1 MPRHDKHA
9 KSTDHSQ
16 SIFVY
21 NLLNLSY
28 GKSNQKCIPIISVIV
43 QCCDTTNNETI
54 RAVFTLSLKQEDIN

>member
-16 SIFVY
+16 PIFVY

-28 GKSNQKCIPIISVIV
+28 GKSNQKCI
-43 QCCDTTNNETI
+43 Q
-54 RAVFTLSLKQEDIN
+54 